1 MNASLTSFT
10 VHNDNGL
17 SSKNF
22 GKLTT
27 DIKIRLWKKEYID
40 GIIFI
45 TPGRQHVTIRIK
57 DKDGM
62 DSFSDLFGYNTAHNL
77 DEFPPIY
84 KAKLIE
90 IFNRNSIRLNNFKPI
105 FCRLLFN
112 ILSNSSQTTRSVPI
126 FNKILPNSIKQVD
139 TCEQAAIPIWTK
151 LELADGNSI
160 IFLSFAVSKL
170 DSPIYNVHE
179 CCIIHS
185 SQNKSILFSL
195 TATMI
200 LRNYKRQRY
209 INQ

>member
-1 MNASLTSFT
+1 MEWTRSPTFLDTILHTIWMSFLLFT
-10 VHNDNGL
+10 KL
-17 SSKNF
+17 SSSKY
-22 GKLTT
+22 LTG
-27 DIKIRLWKKEYID
+27 IRFALRISSPFSVD
-40 GIIFI
+40 FSSIFSAI
-45 TPGRQHVTIRIK
+45 LRRLRDQSLSSTKYFRIA
-57 DKDGM
+57 
-62 DSFSDLFGYNTAHNL
+62 SS
-77 DEFPPIY
+77 
-84 KAKLIE
+84 KLILA
-90 IFNRNSIRLNNFKPI
+90 S
-105 FCRLLFN
+105 
-112 ILSNSSQTTRSVPI
+112 
-126 FNKILPNSIKQVD
+126 
-139 TCEQAAIPIWTK
+139 K

>member
-90 IFNRNSIRLNNFKPI
+90 IFNR
-105 FCRLLFN
+105 
-112 ILSNSSQTTRSVPI
+112 NSSQTTRSVPI